1 VKQLVPSL
9 ALACLL
15 LTGHS
20 PAVLDDDVPPPD
32 TKCELILF
40 DFGDAND
47 KEVRDAAIARFYT
60 HYPNIKVTD
69 HFTPV
74 SSWADYIEKLMAEVA
89 AGNAPDL
96 IHLATEGAQLAIS
109 KNLLIPVN
117 SYASSD
123 AAAKNVLTDID
134 PALLKRFTVEGK
146 LYLVPVAWNSMLVHC
161 VPFLPDPF
169 LCGTGPSPCQL
180 QCN

>member
-1 VKQLVPSL
+1 L
-9 ALACLL
+9 A
-15 LTGHS
+15 
-20 PAVLDDDVPPPD
+20 DDVPPPD

-109 KNLLIPVN
+109 KNLLIPLN

-146 LYLVPVAWNSMLVHC
+146 LHLVPVAWNSMLVHC